1 MMQHHHRSWSP
12 RGSGEP
18 CTFGGKICVV
28 SNELRPQLRSKHRLP
43 MNPQGNL
50 VIGWLVVMFGT
61 VLNGSL
67 PSSMNLNKITV
78 KSRQMRK
85 K

>member
-18 CTFGGKICVV
+18 FTFGGKICVV
-28 SNELRPQLRSKHRLP
+28 SNERRPQLRSKRRLT

-50 VIGWLVVMFGT
+50 VIGWLVVMFKT

-67 PSSMNLNKITV
+67 PSSMNL
-78 KSRQMRK
+78 
-85 K
+85 